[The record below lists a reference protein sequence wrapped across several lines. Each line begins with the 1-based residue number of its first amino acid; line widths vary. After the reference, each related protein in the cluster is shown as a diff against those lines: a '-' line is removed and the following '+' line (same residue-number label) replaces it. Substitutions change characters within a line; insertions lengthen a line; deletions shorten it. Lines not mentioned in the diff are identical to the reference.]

1 MTRNSIS
8 QKGNLDRETITDL
21 VGLHS
26 DRRDWHFDLWI
37 YIPARFESRNLSTR
51 ISSASFEDHRRISI
65 RRPQQVAIPS
75 GPLLF
80 LDVLRHGLWNDV
92 ALCEDSK
99 LSAMGIFPD
108 NTTKAPEEEKV
119 SKVENKKIMKKMKKE
134 KQEAK
139 TANHPIVWIIEPGY
153 FKGDHTL
160 HWIASSCKQPPVESC
175 KQPPVESIDVTKS

>member
-108 NTTKAPEEEKV
+108 NTKGIV
-119 SKVENKKIMKKMKKE
+119 CVVENNINQVFTYQVNDEDAEFMD
-134 KQEAK
+134 
-139 TANHPIVWIIEPGY
+139 IE
-153 FKGDHTL
+153 DL
-160 HWIASSCKQPPVESC
+160 HEIKYDNEVISASFSFRV
-175 KQPPVESIDVTKS
+175 VYRRRAG